1 LPDVDLTAPI
11 PHVVEPPDWGRLPI
25 VENREPLVALEPTDR
40 LRVRALYAE
49 QGIPGAPTTTLV
61 RAGVRDRLL
70 RAAAA
75 LPEGVALVVFDG
87 YRPLR
92 VQQFLW
98 DDFRA
103 RLAVAHPE
111 YDDAA
116 LDRACGQF
124 VARPVADPLRPPPH
138 RTGGAVDAYLID
150 AATGAE
156 LPMGTEADEVAPA
169 SGTRYFEEQPQEPFT
184 GNRRTLY
191 HAMTQAGGFANY
203 PGEWW
208 HFDFGN
214 QRWANI
220 LGAPHALY
228 GLPAAEPA
236 E

>member
-1 LPDVDLTAPI
+1 LPDADLTRPI
-11 PHVVEPPDWGRLPI
+11 PLVVEPPDWGRRPI
-25 VENREPLVALEPTDR
+25 VENGEPLVPLKATAR

-87 YRPLR
+87 YRPLI
-92 VQQFLW
+92 VQQYLW
-98 DDFRA
+98 DTFRA
-103 RLAVAHPE
+103 QLAARHPD

-124 VARPVADPLRPPPH
+124 VARPVPDPLRPPPH
-138 RTGGAVDAYLID
+138 RTGGAVDVYLID

-169 SGTRYFEEQPQEPFT
+169 SATRFFEEQPQEPFT

-191 HAMTQAGGFANY
+191 QSMTRAGGFANY

-220 LGAPHALY
+220 TGAPHALY

-236 E
+236 G

>member
-1 LPDVDLTAPI
+1 LAEADDRSAPI
-11 PHVVEPPDWGRLPI
+11 QHVDEPPNWGRLPI
-25 VENREPLVALEPTDR
+25 VECGEPLVPLEATGR

-49 QGIPGAPTTTLV
+49 QGIPGAPTTTYV

-70 RAAAA
+70 RAVAA
-75 LPEGVALVVFDG
+75 LPDGVALVVFDG
-87 YRPLR
+87 YRPLN
-92 VQQFLW
+92 VQAYLW

-103 RLAVAHPE
+103 RLAAEHPE
-111 YDDAA
+111 WDGDA
-116 LDRACGQF
+116 LDRATGQF

-138 RTGGAVDAYLID
+138 RTGGAVDVYLID

-169 SGTRYFEEQPQEPFT
+169 SATRYFEEHPEEPFT

-191 HAMTQAGGFANY
+191 HAMSRAGGFANY

-214 QRWANI
+214 QRWAN
-220 LGAPHALY
+220 LTGAPHALY
-228 GLPAAEPA
+228 GLPAAEP
-236 E
+236 